1 MYSLLHA
8 QTIRM
13 QQEEIAARAVRRP
26 NIQDVRVAASRSGWI
41 RRRAGKTAAA
51 FGVCLAAIAG
61 VAVSDASA
69 RASRQSAPPQRIHLS
84 AMQLQRET
92 TALQAVGFVA
102 TSCELGG
109 TRMTNYST
117 GQSLLLPW

>member
-8 QTIRM
+8 QTIRN
-13 QQEEIAARAVRRP
+13 QHQDIAPRPDVQSVRA
-26 NIQDVRVAASRSGWI
+26 ATAGSGWV
-41 RRRAGKTAAA
+41 RRRARKTIAVL
-51 FGVCLAAIAG
+51 GVCVTAIAG
-61 VAVSDASA
+61 AAVSDASA
-69 RASRQSAPPQRIHLS
+69 RPSGSHEQRIHVSTL
-84 AMQLQRET
+84 QLQRET

-109 TRMTNYST
+109 TRMTNYRT